1 MIIQIYAFTDPETA
15 NEAVDLGVNNI
26 GFVAGR
32 YGIVPGELSF
42 SEARE
47 IAASLPPR
55 ATSVAIT
62 MSEDIK
68 EILRMA
74 SEVKPNIVHISTDVD
89 CVGVEVMRE
98 LRSHLDANI
107 RLMKAI
113 PVEDENSILL
123 SQQFAAVSDLLVLD
137 TKREG
142 FPGVGATGFTHD
154 WDISRRIVKSVAI
167 PVILAGGLTADN
179 VGVAI
184 REINPWGVDSNTST
198 NIPGNQVEKDLERI
212 AAFISAVQYTEN
224 EGKGGELK
232 V

>member
-15 NEAVDLGVNNI
+15 VAAVNLGVDNI

-42 SEARE
+42 HEARE
-47 IAASLPPR
+47 ITVSLPPR
-55 ATSVAIT
+55 TTSVAIT
-62 MSEDIK
+62 MSEDVK
-68 EILRMA
+68 EILRMT

-89 CVGVEVMRE
+89 RVGVEVMRE
-98 LRSHLDANI
+98 LRSHLDADI

-113 PVEDENSILL
+113 PVEDENSIAV
-123 SQQFAAVSDLLVLD
+123 SQQFAEVSDLLLLD

-154 WDISRRIVKSVAI
+154 WDISRRIVESVAI

-179 VGVAI
+179 VGAAI

-198 NIPGNQVEKDLERI
+198 NIPGSQVEKDLGRI
-212 AAFISAVQYTEN
+212 AAFVSAVQSTEN
-224 EGKGGELK
+224 EGEGGVLK
-232 V
+232 A